1 MLGTLLTVCMLVVLA
16 PFIIMFAGHFLGLV
30 LTMIGQLFEA
40 IAKAFLWLARAVTNL
55 IKRVTT

>member
-1 MLGTLLTVCMLVVLA
+1 MLGTLLTIAVLVILA
-16 PFIIMFAGHFLGLV
+16 PFVIMFVGHFVGLV

-40 IAKAFLWLARAVTNL
+40 IAKAFLWLARAVTKL